1 MKTDEFRM
9 YSSHLFILFTHIRT
23 LFLQKVK
30 SMTGS
35 DRKEVLCTLCHCGP
49 SSPALCFSSCPLSMK
64 GHLYH
69 PKNTKSGFVL
79 ANTQAIVC
87 LVLDIRL
94 EVAVCHIK
102 ALGTNASQTST
113 DPAPFGQAGPES
125 TAALILLTF
134 TWPGSQI
141 HPLRLHLAFQG
152 ID

>member
-69 PKNTKSGFVL
+69 PKNTESGFVL
-79 ANTQAIVC
+79 ANT
-87 LVLDIRL
+87 
-94 EVAVCHIK
+94 
-102 ALGTNASQTST
+102 
-113 DPAPFGQAGPES
+113 
-125 TAALILLTF
+125 
-134 TWPGSQI
+134 
-141 HPLRLHLAFQG
+141 
-152 ID
+152 